1 VAYGA
6 IRRKEERA
14 LARLRQEGNAAED
27 GLLVNQDNFLL
38 ASLPDIGYVNG
49 GYSWGKSGGLTR
61 FPEPCRESKQ
71 WLLPSRRGTLSV
83 DRSEIEKKDKRALLE
98 MTRGKVKFEAF
109 GEEMLEKK
117 VSLSGN
123 SGRIYLPP
131 DWVGHHVKIIRI
143 D

>member
-1 VAYGA
+1 M
-6 IRRKEERA
+6 
-14 LARLRQEGNAAED
+14 
-27 GLLVNQDNFLL
+27 
-38 ASLPDIGYVNG
+38 
-49 GYSWGKSGGLTR
+49 
-61 FPEPCRESKQ
+61 
-71 WLLPSRRGTLSV
+71 LSV
-83 DRSEIEKKDKRALLE
+83 DRSRTEAKGKRTLLE
-98 MTRGKVKFEAF
+98 MGTGKVKFEAF

>member
-1 VAYGA
+1 M
-6 IRRKEERA
+6 
-14 LARLRQEGNAAED
+14 
-27 GLLVNQDNFLL
+27 
-38 ASLPDIGYVNG
+38 
-49 GYSWGKSGGLTR
+49 
-61 FPEPCRESKQ
+61 
-71 WLLPSRRGTLSV
+71 LSV
-83 DRSEIEKKDKRALLE
+83 DRSRREMKDKRTLLE
-98 MTRGKVKFEAF
+98 MSRGKVKFEAF

>member
-1 VAYGA
+1 
-6 IRRKEERA
+6 
-14 LARLRQEGNAAED
+14 
-27 GLLVNQDNFLL
+27 
-38 ASLPDIGYVNG
+38 
-49 GYSWGKSGGLTR
+49 
-61 FPEPCRESKQ
+61 
-71 WLLPSRRGTLSV
+71 V
-83 DRSEIEKKDKRALLE
+83 DRSRTEAKDKRTLLAIA
-98 MTRGKVKFEAF
+98 RGKVKFEAF

>member
-1 VAYGA
+1 MKGSRIDQVDLEKKSKKTKKGP
-6 IRRKEERA
+6 
-14 LARLRQEGNAAED
+14 LD
-27 GLLVNQDNFLL
+27 GL
-38 ASLPDIGYVNG
+38 
-49 GYSWGKSGGLTR
+49 K
-61 FPEPCRESKQ
+61 
-71 WLLPSRRGTLSV
+71 
-83 DRSEIEKKDKRALLE
+83 
-98 MTRGKVKFEAF
+98 GKVKFEVF

>member
-1 VAYGA
+1 M
-6 IRRKEERA
+6 
-14 LARLRQEGNAAED
+14 
-27 GLLVNQDNFLL
+27 
-38 ASLPDIGYVNG
+38 
-49 GYSWGKSGGLTR
+49 
-61 FPEPCRESKQ
+61 
-71 WLLPSRRGTLSV
+71 
-83 DRSEIEKKDKRALLE
+83 DRSEIEKKGKRALLE

>member
-1 VAYGA
+1 M
-6 IRRKEERA
+6 
-14 LARLRQEGNAAED
+14 
-27 GLLVNQDNFLL
+27 
-38 ASLPDIGYVNG
+38 
-49 GYSWGKSGGLTR
+49 
-61 FPEPCRESKQ
+61 
-71 WLLPSRRGTLSV
+71 LSV
-83 DRSEIEKKDKRALLE
+83 DRSRTEAKDKRTLLAIA
-98 MTRGKVKFEAF
+98 RGKVKFEAF

>member
-1 VAYGA
+1 M
-6 IRRKEERA
+6 RKEKND
-14 LARLRQEGNAAED
+14 RLKTSEFEM
-27 GLLVNQDNFLL
+27 
-38 ASLPDIGYVNG
+38 
-49 GYSWGKSGGLTR
+49 GKSR
-61 FPEPCRESKQ
+61 
-71 WLLPSRRGTLSV
+71 
-83 DRSEIEKKDKRALLE
+83 
-98 MTRGKVKFEAF
+98 VKFEVY